1 MKKQILIALL
11 ALATASSLSVVNAA
25 SAQESTG
32 TSQTPQGA
40 PTSNGAA
47 SSNQQQPTV
56 NNVGGT
62 TGYQSQTGSGRAI
75 HDADRSE
82 ACVGPV
88 SFCNIYFG
96 N

>member
-11 ALATASSLSVVNAA
+11 AIASASSLPVVNAA
-25 SAQESTG
+25 SAQESMG
-32 TSQTPQGA
+32 TNQTPQGV
-40 PTSNGAA
+40 PTSNGGA

-56 NNVGGT
+56 NDEGGV
-62 TGYQSQTGSGRAI
+62 TGYQSQTGSRRAI